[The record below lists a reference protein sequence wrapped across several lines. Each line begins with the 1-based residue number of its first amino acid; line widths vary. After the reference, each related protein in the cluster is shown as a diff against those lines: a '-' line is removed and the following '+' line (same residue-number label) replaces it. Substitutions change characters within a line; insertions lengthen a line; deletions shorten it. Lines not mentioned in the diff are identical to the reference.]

1 MDVLPRQTADA
12 VANMAADLLLLE
24 HYPRPERIRFRPFAW
39 SEPAFT
45 FGVSQ
50 AWAKYRTQVPAHYPL
65 VRRCTGGGLV
75 SHLDDWTFALVIP
88 AGHPLFAAEAMASY
102 AAVHDALAHALQAQ
116 GQPVKLAPAPAGPR
130 EFQSPDA
137 CALRAEPNDL
147 VRTDDGRK
155 VAGAAQKRT
164 RQGLLLEGY
173 VWRPFLPD
181 CAWQRFAA
189 DFTAAL
195 GRILHSVPV
204 DVAEVIYDQHD
215 HESTWAKFHSREWNE
230 RI

>member
-1 MDVLPRQTADA
+1 MDVLPRQAADA
-12 VANMAADLLLLE
+12 VANMSEDLLLLE
-24 HYPRPERIRFRPFAW
+24 CYPESKNIRFRAFAW
-39 SEPAFT
+39 SAPAFT

-50 AWAKYRTQVPAHYPL
+50 SWAKYREIVPARYPL

-88 AGHPLFAAEAMASY
+88 AGHTLFHADAMASY
-102 AAVHDALAHALQAQ
+102 AAVHEALRQALLLQ
-116 GQPVKLAPAPAGPR
+116 GQPVKLAPMPGGSR
-130 EFQSPDA
+130 DFQSPDD
-137 CALRAEPNDL
+137 CARRAEPNDL

-164 RQGLLLEGY
+164 RRGLLIEGY

-181 CAWQRFAA
+181 CDWLRFEK
-189 DFTAAL
+189 DFVQTLSIVLQSPAVPV
-195 GRILHSVPV
+195 SVPT
-204 DVAEVIYDQHD
+204 YHQFD
-215 HESTWAKFHSREWNE
+215 HEGSWAKFGSREWNE

>member
-12 VANMAADLLLLE
+12 VANMSADYLLLE
-24 HYPRPERIRFRPFAW
+24 HYPRPERIRFRPFGW
-39 SEPAFT
+39 SGPAYT

-50 AWAKYRTQVPAHYPL
+50 PWAKYRAQVPAHYPL

-88 AGHPLFAAEAMASY
+88 AGHPLYAADAMASY
-102 AAVHDALAHALQAQ
+102 AAVHEALATALQAQ
-116 GQPVKLAPAPAGPR
+116 GQPVKLASPPSGERP
-130 EFQSPDA
+130 FQSPDA
-137 CALRAEPNDL
+137 CAQRAEPNDL
-147 VRTDDGRK
+147 VRSDDGRK

-164 RQGLLLEGY
+164 RSGLLLEGY
-173 VWRPFLPD
+173 VWRPFLTD
-181 CAWQRFAA
+181 CDWTRFER

-195 GRILHSVPV
+195 GAKLGSPPALVTEPV
-204 DVAEVIYDQHD
+204 YDQLD
-215 HESTWAKFHSREWNE
+215 HETSWARFNSREWNE